1 MTEKVSTSQKRI
13 AEMMKV
19 FNITQSDIVRKTKI
33 PKSTLSNYLS
43 GKRTPDQEHLSLL
56 SDPYGINPAWLMGY
70 DVPMELRHNHT
81 DAKNEIIIEIE
92 KRGLSEEQMDR
103 VMHFVDLFLQLP
115 PDKQKAVTNLLE

>member
-56 SDPYGINPAWLMGY
+56 SDPYGVNPAWLMGY
-70 DVPMELRHNHT
+70 DVPMELNPTTIDYESRDIEQALRLYEYYKRSIPQVQSAV
-81 DAKNEIIIEIE
+81 DA
-92 KRGLSEEQMDR
+92 
-103 VMHFVDLFLQLP
+103 
-115 PDKQKAVTNLLE
+115 LLKPTQSDS